1 MPKLGIVHGGE
12 KKQVRISRIQRSTAA
27 EQFTPKQGE
36 NAGKF
41 QGKFSKPD
49 DPVYLVFGQTEINGK
64 QQEVKL
70 GTFNVPK
77 RGNIMPNSKL
87 YALITR
93 SGITGADISDDLH
106 ELVGKTL
113 EVVTDAKGFVK
124 L

>member
-1 MPKLGIVHGGE
+1 M
-12 KKQVRISRIQRSTAA
+12 STAGA
-27 EQFTPKQGE
+27 QFTPQKGE

-49 DPVYLVFGQTEINGK
+49 DKVYVVYAKVEVDGK
-64 QQEVKL
+64 PQEVKL

-77 RGNIMPNSKL
+77 KGNIMPNSKL

-93 SGITGADISDDLH
+93 CGVTGDNISDDLH
-106 ELVGKTL
+106 ELAGKTL
-113 EVVTDAKGFVK
+113 EVVTDSKGFVK

>member
-1 MPKLGIVHGGE
+1 M
-12 KKQVRISRIQRSTAA
+12 STAA
-27 EQFTPKQGE
+27 EQFTPKKGE

-49 DPVYLVFGQTEINGK
+49 DKVYLVFGKTEINGK
-64 QQEVKL
+64 ETEVKL
-70 GTFNVPK
+70 GTFNLPK
-77 RGNIMPNSKL
+77 RGNVMPNSKL

-93 SGITGADISDDLH
+93 CGVTGDNISDDLH